1 MDCPRAGQNGENYG
15 KQHKNVIQS
24 IENIKAENSAVTDMF
39 HEATYSGMAEIGDTP
54 LLTKYGEQNLLI
66 CMVPSIMAGQKRSTQ
81 YEQRNYQQ
89 HQDRAGRV

>member
-24 IENIKAENSAVTDMF
+24 IENIKAENSAVIDMF

-54 LLTKYGEQNLLI
+54 YYFKL
-66 CMVPSIMAGQKRSTQ
+66 AGDDSQEFKNRVTESDLVGKIRSK
-81 YEQRNYQQ
+81 NFLKIFL
-89 HQDRAGRV
+89 